1 MPSGKKRQSKA
12 QRDGRHPSASGATAE
27 EEIEEEDVEG
37 YEQEDDQDEEDVD
50 HEEDLATTVERLRR
64 ENEELKRQH
73 GPPGT
78 GMGRGGTRMGA
89 TTGGFGTRSAYD
101 SGGYVP
107 QLSTYKLGTLKLLP
121 PNTPVVESLA
131 DIYRLRSFLLHW
143 MGPRSFI
150 LRCAPAEQALQK
162 PSVRKV
168 HEEKWR
174 RFEEEHSSASM
185 DNMQTVLSATRTIQI
200 GRLKKNIL
208 MGDLLFLGSCL
219 HVSP

>member
-1 MPSGKKRQSKA
+1 
-12 QRDGRHPSASGATAE
+12 
-27 EEIEEEDVEG
+27 
-37 YEQEDDQDEEDVD
+37 
-50 HEEDLATTVERLRR
+50 
-64 ENEELKRQH
+64 
-73 GPPGT
+73 
-78 GMGRGGTRMGA
+78 MGA

-101 SGGYVP
+101 SGGYIP
-107 QLSTYKLGTLKLLP
+107 QKSTYKLGTLKQLP
-121 PNTPVVESLA
+121 SNTPAVESLA

-208 MGDLLFLGSCL
+208 MSDLLFLSSCL
-219 HVSP
+219 HVLYRQLGRQRNAKSCKSRNLVRERECDGHGFVMEFSSDVFRAPSFAFPHMLSIQ